1 MEADFESWYVV
12 ARPRLHPALAVWCG
26 DADAASDALDEAF
39 TRALE
44 RWERVSAMA
53 SPDGWVWRT
62 AANHV
67 RRTVR
72 RRHRELDVL
81 AAEPRTLSATGTAA
95 PSDPDL
101 RRAILDLS
109 PRQRTAVVLHYLAD
123 LPTAEVA
130 EVMEVAA
137 GTVHATLHQA
147 RARLADALGQPVPV
161 RPGSPAEVVGA
172 VEAPAPE
179 TGGDGR

>member
-1 MEADFESWYVV
+1 VEADFESWYVV

-44 RWERVSAMA
+44 RWERVSVMA

-81 AAEPRTLSATGTAA
+81 ASEPGTLSAEGPAA

-101 RRAILDLS
+101 QRAILELS
-109 PRQRTAVVLHYLAD
+109 PRQRTAIVLHYLAD

-130 EVMEVAA
+130 AAMEVAA

-147 RARLADALGQPVPV
+147 RARLADALGQPVQVPPASPTDAAV
-161 RPGSPAEVVGA
+161 AARPRADR
-172 VEAPAPE
+172 
-179 TGGDGR
+179 GGEGR